1 MGKDK
6 THRKSGRK
14 EQKKKKKRVEPEE
27 EEGSL
32 EGHQVTENHDGSLS
46 CACREFKATGKAC
59 VEILAMRLYLEFG
72 PAAPYLGK
80 DDIDVHGPTAKGKGK
95 QKKGSGPGR
104 TGQRAPADHRIDKD
118 HDEFLER
125 QDKGWKAFST
135 DEEFTDSD
143 DDKQPKPQKTKSVA
157 LDESPGTKVSSG
169 RPPASTPLHP
179 GRSSTSPAKFSAKP
193 GPKGKG
199 KNSLLAPLN
208 PRSRTS
214 PTKVTADK
222 ADHNPSTPREND
234 EPTGEA
240 PLASGKKGR
249 PPPATEATKKKR
261 RQFLENLKLDYT
273 DEDLDILDIDWNR
286 WASKTYQARADEIDE
301 MANLLEALSIGL
313 KRGLLVIG
321 PSYTHEAELLRHV
334 VDWIP
339 SDEEPIDA
347 SGAPAFPSESV
358 LKNAWLH
365 SRQVTLK
372 EMLIFHYDRDRV
384 HWLVFHADLSND
396 TIECYEPL
404 GSHGEDTVD
413 IEDIVLIAQYFKP
426 NRGSKPVKLPFYSLT
441 LGLTS

>member
-72 PAAPYLGK
+72 PAAPYLVSR

-222 ADHNPSTPREND
+222 ADHNPSTPRQEND

-426 NRGSKPVKLPFYSLT
+426 NRGSKPHNLPT
-441 LGLTS
+441 